1 MIKLNK
7 EELSKI
13 RLLHET
19 NSVVTNTNKKLINE
33 AIGCGGPLNFN
44 LGGGWELDLQIEPN
58 VSFDGID
65 WGGGSYGCTLTFT
78 FGFVGPQGPAGG
90 AGQSY
95 SADEVMDKVIENGAS
110 VRDAMKLKKE
120 IERKTSRR
128 PRRR

>member
-7 EELSKI
+7 LELSKI

-19 NSVVTNTNKKLINE
+19 NSVVTNTNKKLIKE
-33 AIGCGGPLNFN
+33 EVGCGGPLNFS

-58 VSFDGID
+58 VSFDGVD

-78 FGFVGPQGPAGG
+78 FAYAPVGPMGG
-90 AGQSY
+90 AGESY
-95 SADEVMDKVIENGAS
+95 SATEVMDKVIENGAS